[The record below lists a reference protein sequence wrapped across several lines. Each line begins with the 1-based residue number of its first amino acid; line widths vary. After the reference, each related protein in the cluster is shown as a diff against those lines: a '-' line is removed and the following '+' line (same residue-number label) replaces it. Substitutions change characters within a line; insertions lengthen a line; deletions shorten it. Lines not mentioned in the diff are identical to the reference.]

1 MKKVLAWL
9 LLITLVLGAF
19 AGCKG
24 KNQPDVTEPSVKGAG
39 AADAIEYLKG
49 FYTDSG
55 KKTPV
60 DYTRFG
66 IVRVG
71 GVAFDV
77 VWTVDVSE
85 DMVKVV
91 ANADG
96 TVTIDINEECEA
108 DTEYTL
114 TATVTDAQG
123 NTASH
128 SWTYILPEGV
138 DMVEVVKTAY
148 ALKPGESLPYESRLI
163 GKIVSIDAV
172 WTEDYQNVTVTIAV
186 EGAEDMPIKC
196 YRMKATD
203 ATIDAA
209 RNLLVGNIITVSGTI
224 KNYEGTIE
232 FDAGCI
238 LEKVEKGDAIEAPTD
253 PIQIVKEAYALP
265 ENAALPY
272 AAVLTGTVTAID
284 SPYDPQYGN
293 LSVVITI
300 EGAENYPILCY
311 RLKGVD
317 VEKIAIGDL
326 ITVNGIIKN
335 YKGTIEY
342 DAGCVMTNRV
352 SGGGV
357 AQGPSSDP
365 AKIIPD
371 ALALKPGEKL
381 PYRATL
387 TGEIYSVDNAYDPN
401 YGNVTVTILVQG
413 YKIQCYRMV
422 GDGIDQIRES
432 DTITVSGVIENYNGK
447 LEFGAKCTLDNWVV
461 GPRTI
466 SYGPMVADVAYRLYM
481 EQNGIGKT
489 LYFDGTASSSG
500 KLQTTTKGS
509 KGADVFAERISGR
522 GMRFY
527 YMDGETKTYLEI
539 EEYTNDSGKQRGRVK
554 VTTEPTCY
562 WVYDRE
568 TGVYVV
574 NLPTAGKYFL
584 GTYSTYDNISASWLG
599 YIIDANAS
607 TVGVSQFVAKFIE
620 ADKVPADG
628 PSQGGTAGEMVTAPE
643 VGVPYKWG
651 IEQGNKGVNLYFT
664 GTMSGYYGATSEN
677 INDGVDVYLEAADG
691 GYYITFK
698 DASGAKKYITV
709 VIKEDNGKTH
719 RNFTIANAPSQVYT
733 YNTQYN
739 TLVTEVN
746 GDELYFG
753 TYDNYNTF
761 SVSYFSKIASSF
773 PAHFYVAGEGGEVEP
788 DPTEPVAPGETIPVA
803 VDELLDGYN
812 VVIYAPAYN
821 KALSADK
828 VSAGSYYNKGTDITI
843 ANGEMTGY
851 GSAEIWTVVD
861 NGNGTYSFANNG
873 QNIGLA
879 EQYSSMNLGAIYDE
893 WTLEYVGNGLYNIKN
908 VGRGSYIEWYAEKD
922 NWSTHTTSSV
932 ATSDLFQLSIY
943 IIGKGLLGDTTEE
956 PTPTEPTPSEP
967 STGIGMVTSPEIG
980 VAYKWGIDQK
990 GIAKMLYFNGE
1001 MAKTYYGGT
1010 TEDFDAAVD
1019 VVLEAADGGFYVAFT
1034 NASGAKKYINVVV
1047 NSTHRNFTIADK
1059 ASTVYTWNEEYNT
1072 LETDVE
1078 GTACYIGTYGTF
1090 DTFSISSLD
1099 KIGNSYPSHFYA
1111 EGAGGEPE
1119 VTEPEATE
1127 PTVTEPSGG
1136 ATGMITEPETGV
1148 AYKLYSVQNNV
1159 GKTLYFAGTTANQ
1172 EYYFSTTEDAAA
1184 GTDVYLEAADGG
1196 YYLYFMKDGVKTY
1209 IDMVQSGTHYN
1220 LKMTTAPGVVYTFNT
1235 EYNTLVANVAG
1246 TDCYIGTYNQFITLS
1261 CSKFSYISS
1270 SFPSHLYGFVEG
1282 GAPEETEP
1290 EATEPEATEPST
1302 GDGFNKITDAS
1313 QFTSGKYVMIVNTG
1327 YAPGVYDNTWL
1338 SAVQPTVN
1346 GNVVTDTAGAVWTL
1360 TVNNDSVI
1368 ITDANGVS
1376 IAPKGGANNGVIEK
1390 AYEWA
1395 WSFEDGTFVFAGTG
1409 EDAVYLAS
1417 NTSTTGQY
1425 PGNHRFRGYKVSTI
1439 EKYPSEYP
1447 WQFTLYQLGG
1457 EYVEPEVTEP
1467 VVTEPTVT
1475 EPVVTEPS
1483 SGETGIVDPEV
1494 GKAYKFGFIQE
1505 NVGTEVYYI
1514 TGVKASYY
1522 MGTTTDVNAAAD
1534 VYLEAADGG
1543 YYLYAVVNGAKK
1555 YINMV
1560 VNGTYVNAEFENK
1573 ASTVYTYDAAK
1584 KTVVATVNDALY
1596 WHGTRNDNT
1605 YTTIG
1610 PVKVEYNGFYAKF
1623 YAVGQ
1628 GGGSEGNVPEATE
1641 PEATEPAGAAD
1652 VTIDFSTYPKG
1663 VQYATESYDLGNGV
1677 TLNIEDCHMNSQL
1690 RIYQD
1695 AKNGYDGKAV
1705 FSCGRVIQSL
1715 VINAGYRASGLEV
1728 YASVDGVNWEL
1739 ITVINH
1745 PAEQTYA
1752 DYTVVMPAGTS
1763 YKYFMLDAPS
1773 TQMRVKTLAIAFKK

>member
-24 KNQPDVTEPSVKGAG
+24 KDQPDVTEPSIKGAG

-71 GVAFDV
+71 GIAFDV

-91 ANADG
+91 ANEDG

-413 YKIQCYRMV
+413 YKFQCYRMV

-466 SYGPMVADVAYRLYM
+466 SYGPMEADVAYRLYM

-489 LYFDGTASSSG
+489 LYFDGTASNSG

-509 KGADVFAERISGR
+509 EGADVFAERISGR

-527 YMDGETKTYLEI
+527 YMNGETKTYIEI

-628 PSQGGTAGEMVTAPE
+628 PSQGGTAGELVTAPE

-677 INDGVDVYLEAADG
+677 INDGVDVVLEAADG

-709 VIKEDNGKTH
+709 VIKEENGKTH

-761 SVSYFSKIASSF
+761 SVSYFSKISSSF

-803 VDELLDGYN
+803 KDTLENGDK

-828 VSAGSYYNKGTDITI
+828 VSAGSYYNKGTDVTV
-843 ANGEMTGY
+843 ANGTLSGY
-851 GSAEIWTVVD
+851 GAAETWTVVK
-861 NGNGTYSFANNG
+861 NSNGTYSFANG
-873 QNIGLA
+873 GKNIALG
-879 EQYSSMNLGAIYDE
+879 EQFSSMNLGEVYDE
-893 WTLEYVGNGLYNIKN
+893 WELVSLGGSLYHIKN
-908 VGRGSYIEWYAEKD
+908 TGRGMFMEWYSSKD
-922 NWSTHTTSSV
+922 NWSAFSS
-932 ATSDLFQLSIY
+932 AKTDEFEMSIF

-990 GIAKMLYFNGE
+990 GVGKMLYFNGE

-1034 NASGAKKYINVVV
+1034 NASGAKKYINIVV
-1047 NSTHRNFTIADK
+1047 NGTHRNFTIADK

-1078 GTACYIGTYGTF
+1078 GTACYIGTYGTY
-1090 DTFSISSLD
+1090 DTFSVSSLD
-1099 KIGNSYPSHFYA
+1099 KIGTSYPSHFYA
-1111 EGAGGEPE
+1111 EGAGGEVEPQPTNPSE
-1119 VTEPEATE
+1119 PTTPDVTEPAGPATLQDGDKVVIFAPAYNKALSADKVSEGSFYNKGVDVTYANGVLSGYGAAETWTVVDNGNGTYSFAYNGQTIALGEQYSSMNLGEMYDEWELISLGGNLYHIKNIGRNMFMEWYSSKDNWSAYSTAKSNEFEMSLYIIGKGLLGEAEQEPEATE
-1127 PTVTEPSGG
+1127 PT
-1136 ATGMITEPETGV
+1136 A
-1148 AYKLYSVQNNV
+1148 
-1159 GKTLYFAGTTANQ
+1159 
-1172 EYYFSTTEDAAA
+1172 
-1184 GTDVYLEAADGG
+1184 
-1196 YYLYFMKDGVKTY
+1196 
-1209 IDMVQSGTHYN
+1209 
-1220 LKMTTAPGVVYTFNT
+1220 
-1235 EYNTLVANVAG
+1235 
-1246 TDCYIGTYNQFITLS
+1246 
-1261 CSKFSYISS
+1261 
-1270 SFPSHLYGFVEG
+1270 
-1282 GAPEETEP
+1282 
-1290 EATEPEATEPST
+1290 PEATEPST

-1327 YAPGVYDNTWL
+1327 YAPGVYDNKWL
-1338 SAVQPTVN
+1338 SAVQPTVS
-1346 GNVVTDTAGAVWTL
+1346 GNAVTDDKGAVWTL
-1360 TVNNDSVI
+1360 TVNGDSVV
-1368 ITDANGVS
+1368 ITDANGVT
-1376 IAPKGGANNGVIEK
+1376 IKPAGGNKNGVLDGS
-1390 AYEWA
+1390 YDWA
-1395 WSFEDGTFVFAGTG
+1395 WSFENGTFVFAGTG
-1409 EDAVYLAS
+1409 EDTVYLAS
-1417 NTSTTGQY
+1417 NTTTTGEY
-1425 PGNHRFRGYKVSTI
+1425 PGNHRFRGYKTTTASSR
-1439 EKYPSEYP
+1439 PNEYP
-1447 WQFTLYQLGG
+1447 YQFTLYKLGG
-1457 EYVEPEVTEP
+1457 EYVEPEITEP

-1494 GKAYKFGFIQE
+1494 GKAYKFGFVQE
-1505 NVGTEVYYI
+1505 NVGTDVYYI

-1560 VNGTYVNAEFENK
+1560 VNGTHVNAEFENK

-1641 PEATEPAGAAD
+1641 PEATEPAGSAD
-1652 VTIDFSTYPKG
+1652 VTFDFSTYGKG
-1663 VQYATESYDLGNGV
+1663 IQYATESYDLGDGV
-1677 TLNIEDCHMNSQL
+1677 TLNIEDCHMNTQL

-1705 FSCGRVIQSL
+1705 FSCGKVIQSL
-1715 VINAGYRASGLEV
+1715 VINAGYRASALEV
-1728 YASVDGVNWEL
+1728 YASVDGVNWER

-1763 YKYFMLDAPS
+1763 YKYFMLDAPQ
-1773 TQMRVKTLAIAFKK
+1773 TQMRVATLSIAFKK